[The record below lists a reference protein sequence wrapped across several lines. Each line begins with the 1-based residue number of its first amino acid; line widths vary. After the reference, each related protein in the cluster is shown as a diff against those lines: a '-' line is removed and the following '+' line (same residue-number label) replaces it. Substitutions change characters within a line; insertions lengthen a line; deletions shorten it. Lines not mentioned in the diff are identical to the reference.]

1 MNIHELKEAENAN
14 PAPAWQEQAGSV
26 YITFL
31 PGVVP
36 DIQEVTGKAGAHD
49 GVHEALAAAGIGT
62 KLGLTLS

>member
-26 YITFL
+26 DITFL
-31 PGVVP
+31 PGVFP

-49 GVHEALAAAGIGT
+49 GGP
-62 KLGLTLS
+62 